1 MESFSSTTG
10 GMCEMSWMPEPE
22 PTPLRLRLGPRSETP
37 LPPVSHIFEDV
48 LIDSPM
54 DSAASAEPETSLD
67 GSEVS
72 AIEAAAASI
81 QAKDPLRAAA
91 SEELQRAVEQT
102 AERVERWMEDQRR
115 RLGLGID
122 AMVASL
128 KEQRETEIARIEEW
142 KAAERA
148 RAESQLAEEK
158 ERFHAQLMTEL
169 VEFEH
174 QLGERLREQEERLAK
189 WWDEAEQLTKQR
201 FAEFALPASP
211 AKDDSQKA

>member
-1 MESFSSTTG
+1 
-10 GMCEMSWMPEPE
+10 MSWMPEPD

-37 LPPVSHIFEDV
+37 LRPAFEDA
-48 LIDSPM
+48 LIESPL
-54 DSAASAEPETSLD
+54 DPANDDGQPKQLPAPTEAS
-67 GSEVS
+67 
-72 AIEAAAASI
+72 EANVADLV
-81 QAKDPLRAAA
+81 AKDPLRAAA

-102 AERVERWMEDQRR
+102 SERVERWMADQRR

-128 KEQRETEIARIEEW
+128 KEQRDVELARIEEW
-142 KAAERA
+142 KVGERERAER
-148 RAESQLAEEK
+148 QLSEEK
-158 ERFHAQLMTEL
+158 EKFHAQLLEEL

-201 FAEFALPASP
+201 FADFGLSTSSKASDP
-211 AKDDSQKA
+211 PKA